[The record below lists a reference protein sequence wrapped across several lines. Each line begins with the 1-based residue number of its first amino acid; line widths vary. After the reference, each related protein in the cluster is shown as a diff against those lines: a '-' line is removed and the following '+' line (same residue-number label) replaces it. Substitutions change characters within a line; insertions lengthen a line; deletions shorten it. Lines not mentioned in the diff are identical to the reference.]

1 MDVGI
6 DEVLFLSDRDRVMN
20 LFVYNT
26 DTKEIRKVTHFTD
39 YDIKF
44 PSLGN
49 DAIAFEKGGELYLY
63 EFTTKEAKKVSVQI
77 NNEIPSARDG
87 FRDASKSINSWD
99 VSPGGERVLLG
110 ARGDI
115 FTLPAKEGI
124 TRNLSQSPG
133 IHERN
138 AAWSPDGKYI
148 AYFSDKTGEF
158 EIYIQAQDGA
168 SHPVQLTSKADTY
181 PFDLLW
187 SPDSK
192 KILWNDKKFRLQY
205 VDIQTKEVSLVEQ
218 SDAGEIYSFSW
229 APDSKWITYSKP
241 EIDNFDKIVLYN
253 LATKAKTEIT
263 DGWYESS
270 SPAFSRD
277 GKYLLFVSARTF
289 DPIYSD
295 TEWNHA
301 YANMDKIYL
310 TILSKSEKSPFAAK
324 DDVVKIAVPE
334 EKPATAAKPEKA
346 SEKAE
351 ESKAVEVKVDVDGI
365 QSRVVEIPVKASN
378 YYALE
383 CIGNK
388 VYYLEQAEGAEKS
401 TLRMFDLEEKEE
413 KELGSGLGY
422 TITHDAKKMLV
433 KKDNSFAVIDL
444 PSGPVELKETVD
456 LSGMKVWVDLEAE
469 WKQVFDE
476 SWRHMRDFFYDPNM
490 HGTDWKAIHEK
501 YAGLLPYVRHRDDLT
516 YLIGEMVSELNVGH
530 AYVQSGDKPKAERI
544 KTGLLGAELSRDASG
559 YYRIDKILKGAN
571 WSEELRSPLAEVGVD
586 VKEGDYIVA
595 INGNPTNKMEDIY
608 ASLVGLANK
617 KIELTVNSK
626 PDLAGSRKSI
636 VVPVADESSLYYFG
650 WVQDNIRKVSEATN
664 GQVGYIHIPDM
675 GSEGL
680 NEFIKHYYPQIMKKG
695 LIIDDRGNGGGNVSP
710 MIIERLNR
718 EMLLI
723 GISRNQTRGTQN
735 PTGAFVGPK
744 VLLIDNYSASDGD
757 LFAYRFKTLKMGKVI
772 GVRTWGGVV
781 GIRGSLPLIDGGQ
794 INKPEFASYSAD
806 GKGWPIEGYGV
817 EPDIFVDNDP
827 AKEYKGE
834 DDQLNKAI
842 EVILEEMKAYNK
854 YITPVPPFPDKTK

>member
-1 MDVGI
+1 
-6 DEVLFLSDRDRVMN
+6 
-20 LFVYNT
+20 
-26 DTKEIRKVTHFTD
+26 THFTD

-44 PSLGN
+44 PSLGD

-63 EFTTKEAKKVSVQI
+63 EFATKEVKKVPVQI

-87 FRDASKSINSWD
+87 FRDASKSVNSWD
-99 VSPGGERVLLG
+99 VSPGGERVALG
-110 ARGDI
+110 ARGDV

-124 TRNLSQSPG
+124 TRNLTQSSG
-133 IHERN
+133 THERN
-138 AAWSPDGKYI
+138 ASWSPDGKYI

-158 EIYIQAQDGA
+158 EIFIQAQDG
-168 SHPVQLTSKADTY
+168 SSQPIQLTSNADTY

-205 VDIQTKEVSLVEQ
+205 VDVQTKEVQLVEQ

-241 EIDNFDKIVLYN
+241 EIDNFNKIVLYN
-253 LATKAKTEIT
+253 LASKAKTEVT
-263 DGWYESS
+263 DGWYEST
-270 SPAFSRD
+270 SPVFSRD

-310 TILSKSEKSPFAAK
+310 TVLSKSEKSPFAAK
-324 DDVVKIAVPE
+324 DDVVKIAAPE
-334 EKPATAAKPEKA
+334 EKPDPAAKPDKA
-346 SEKAE
+346 SAKTE
-351 ESKAVEVKVDVDGI
+351 EDKAVEVKIDVEGI
-365 QSRVVEIPVKASN
+365 QARVVEIPVKASN
-378 YYALE
+378 YYSLE
-383 CIGNK
+383 CVGQK
-388 VYYLEQAEGAEKS
+388 VYYLEMAEGAEKA
-401 TLRMFDLEEKEE
+401 TMRTFDLEEKEE
-413 KELGSGLGY
+413 KVLGSGMSFI
-422 TITHDAKKMLV
+422 ITQNGKKMLV
-433 KKDNSFAVIDL
+433 KKDNTYAVIDL
-444 PSGPVELKETVD
+444 PAAPVELKETVD

-490 HGTDWKAIHEK
+490 HGTNWKAIHDK

-516 YLIGEMVSELNVGH
+516 YLIGEMVAELNVGH

-544 KTGLLGAELSRDASG
+544 KTGLLGAKLSRDASG
-559 YYRIDKILKGAN
+559 YYRIDEIIQGAN
-571 WSEELRSPLAEVGVD
+571 WSETLRSPLAEVGVD
-586 VKEGDYIVA
+586 VKEGDFIIA
-595 INGNPTNKMEDIY
+595 INGNPTNQMKDIH
-608 ASLVGLANK
+608 AALVGLADR

-626 PDLAGSRKSI
+626 SELAGSRKSV
-636 VVPVADESSLYYFG
+636 VVPIADESSLYYYN
-650 WVQDNIRKVSEATN
+650 WVQDNIRKVSAATK

-675 GSEGL
+675 SSEGL

-723 GISRNQTRGTQN
+723 GMSRNQTRGTQN

-806 GKGWPIEGYGV
+806 GKSWPIEGYGV
-817 EPDIFVDNDP
+817 EPDIFLDNDP

-834 DDQLNKAI
+834 DTQLNKAI